1 MAHWLIQRGFDS
13 DRQYLKL
20 IQSIERMGIPHSF
33 CTVVPFSD
41 SDDGIKLESPV
52 PSDGNVFCYGS
63 YSLSKHAVRRG
74 YFPGAFISSNSDIGN
89 LIRHYGDHMLNSDSW
104 VIEFKYPNW
113 PKWEKLFIKPNS
125 DTKAFTA
132 QVMSQEEFVKF
143 REGIINADPKEYA
156 TVTPDTMYVASTPKN
171 IEAEFRFFV
180 VDGKVITYSQY
191 VSGGRFYAHPQV
203 DEYIVKFAQ
212 DMVDIYQPDR
222 AFVIDIAITE
232 GDLKVIEVN
241 SINSSGLYLI
251 DVQKFIAAIEDML
264 P

>member
-20 IQSIERMGIPHSF
+20 IESIERMGIPHSF

-41 SDDGIKLESPV
+41 SDDGIKLESPI
-52 PSDGNVFCYGS
+52 PSNGNIFCYGS

-74 YFPGAFISSNSDIGN
+74 YFSGAFISDNSDISN
-89 LIRHYGDHMLNSDSW
+89 LIKHYGRYMLNYDSW
-104 VIEFKYPNW
+104 VTEFKSELY
-113 PKWEKLFIKPNS
+113 PKWETLFVKPNS

-132 QVMSQEEFVKF
+132 KVYTQEEFVQF
-143 REGIINADPKEYA
+143 RQGILELAKGGYS
-156 TVTPDTMYVASTPKN
+156 TVTPETMYVASTPKN

-191 VSGGRFYAHPQV
+191 VSGGRFYVHPQV

-212 DMVDIYQPDR
+212 EMVDMYQPDR
-222 AFVIDIAITE
+222 AFVLDVAISE
-232 GDLKVIEVN
+232 GELKVIEVN